1 MRCANLEDYL
11 KEAFDVRVKKTVISL
26 AVLCIAAA
34 VLFKIITI
42 MQKDEERN
50 KDIDSQVT
58 ENKSIIINEKTE
70 IKVNQKVNND
80 VTKNKVRHTLDK
92 NKLKKDYSES
102 TMEDVPEVALFATW
116 GDKEEQLK
124 YKKYQESP
132 NTDVVW
138 DIPSSF
144 AVD

>member
-1 MRCANLEDYL
+1 VVYKVPAKQCWSSEYPC
-11 KEAFDVRVKKTVISL
+11 KQSQGSDV
-26 AVLCIAAA
+26 C
-34 VLFKIITI
+34 
-42 MQKDEERN
+42 
-50 KDIDSQVT
+50 
-58 ENKSIIINEKTE
+58 
-70 IKVNQKVNND
+70 
-80 VTKNKVRHTLDK
+80 KVRHTLDK

-138 DIPSSF
+138 DILQ
-144 AVD
+144 VLQ